1 MSFEKTFK
9 TVAHKFTLIAMLI
22 APILLTGISGRFL
35 LNFLVTVLLFQ
46 DFGNSDKTLN
56 NQFLTILP
64 YQEHYDRANL
74 SGGSVEHRF
83 VFFDMAIQHVTRA
96 ARVFRQPGKHM
107 QMVGVGGTG
116 KATVAKLAAF
126 IEDCAFLRPYVS
138 RTYSLV
144 EFRDDLK
151 KGCVRAGV
159 KGDNTVLFLTDN
171 LVKVSLNNSPLR
183 HKLNFPHCYS
193 KEGQMGA
200 AGI

>member
-1 MSFEKTFK
+1 MDY
-9 TVAHKFTLIAMLI
+9 
-22 APILLTGISGRFL
+22 FL
-35 LNFLVTVLLFQ
+35 AAVLLFQ
-46 DFGNSDKTLN
+46 DFVNSDKNTLN
-56 NQFLTILP
+56 NRFLSILT

-83 VFFDMAIQHVTRA
+83 VFFDIAIQHVTRA

-171 LVKVSLNNSPLR
+171 LVKVCLNNSSLQ
-183 HKLNFPHCYS
+183 HKLDFPRFFS
-193 KEGQMGA
+193 KEGQMEA
-200 AGI
+200 AGV

>member
-1 MSFEKTFK
+1 
-9 TVAHKFTLIAMLI
+9 
-22 APILLTGISGRFL
+22 
-35 LNFLVTVLLFQ
+35 
-46 DFGNSDKTLN
+46 
-56 NQFLTILP
+56 
-64 YQEHYDRANL
+64 
-74 SGGSVEHRF
+74 
-83 VFFDMAIQHVTRA
+83 MAIQHVTRA

-151 KGCVRAGV
+151 KGCLRAGV

-171 LVKVSLNNSPLR
+171 LIKVSLNDKLSRLTNLIFLTATKEDQMDAVGRSPSYLWSFSR
-183 HKLNFPHCYS
+183 FPSCIAVFEILVRFFYFTKL
-193 KEGQMGA
+193 
-200 AGI
+200 

>member
-1 MSFEKTFK
+1 MIEVFELRTSGDSF
-9 TVAHKFTLIAMLI
+9 LIS
-22 APILLTGISGRFL
+22 LLHFCFFEISEIQTRTQ
-35 LNFLVTVLLFQ
+35 LNSQCL
-46 DFGNSDKTLN
+46 S
-56 NQFLTILP
+56 ILP

-83 VFFDMAIQHVTRA
+83 VFFDMAIEHVTRA

-116 KATVAKLAAF
+116 KATAAKLAAF

-171 LVKVSLNNSPLR
+171 LVKVSLSNKSLR
-183 HKLNFPHCYS
+183 HKLIPYCL
-193 KEGQMGA
+193 
-200 AGI
+200 